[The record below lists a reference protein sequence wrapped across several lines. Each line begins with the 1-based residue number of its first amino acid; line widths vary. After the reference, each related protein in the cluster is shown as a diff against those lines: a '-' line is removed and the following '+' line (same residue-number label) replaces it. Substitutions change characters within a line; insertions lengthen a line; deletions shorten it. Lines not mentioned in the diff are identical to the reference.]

1 MEQIQIIDSK
11 NHVGE
16 TVTIGAWV
24 ANKRSS
30 GKIAFQSTS
39 NPTAVSQYAAVEA
52 LKGEQDTVEEMRN
65 AFEERLNTLYPL
77 VAELPGVTLEKPQG
91 AFYLFPNVKETLRM
105 CKYENVTKC

>member
-30 GKIAFQSTS
+30 GKIAFLQLRDG
-39 NPTAVSQYAAVEA
+39 TAFQ
-52 LKGEQDTVEEMRN
+52 N
-65 AFEERLNTLYPL
+65 L
-77 VAELPGVTLEKPQG
+77 VMKSELQMWKW
-91 AFYLFPNVKETLRM
+91 
-105 CKYENVTKC
+105 

>member
-30 GKIAFQSTS
+30 GKIAFLQLRDGTAFFQGEAVPSLNCKNAIFPIDRLFATLAAIVS
-39 NPTAVSQYAAVEA
+39 VSPTWF
-52 LKGEQDTVEEMRN
+52 
-65 AFEERLNTLYPL
+65 FET
-77 VAELPGVTLEKPQG
+77 
-91 AFYLFPNVKETLRM
+91 M
-105 CKYENVTKC
+105 I